1 MNQYKY
7 ISKPYTLDEL
17 VNGNPIFKIYCDFFN
32 DLYEWEQSQEIQ
44 QINQLELD
52 YINTEHLEL
61 VFNEFLNI
69 LSLLI
74 YDKVSYNETLKK
86 VTLKS
91 KELENFYLLKY
102 IIPDLLENIKLL
114 NSPKITEKT
123 RSYLHKTYGCSLGI
137 ELDNS
142 LLNIA
147 TKHIENLNNTLTE
160 ENIND
165 LTNFF
170 DIPKMEYFN
179 ELISNYPFKHK
190 NKEKNQYFKDLNNKL
205 NPIIESS
212 SEEVED
218 INNINIDE
226 KNLKTP
232 IAIAMLN
239 EIGFFKL
246 DSLKSLS
253 DSRIAQIISIIQEKD
268 PNNMTLNRKISGNIR
283 VLKPN
288 RKEDGL
294 RYTSHKLSEKVKKI
308 LNEIK

>member
-7 ISKPYTLDEL
+7 ISKPYTLNEL

-32 DLYEWEQSQEIQ
+32 DLYEWEQVQEIQ
-44 QINQLELD
+44 QINQLDLD

-74 YDKVSYNETLKK
+74 FDKVSYNETLKK

-91 KELENFYLLKY
+91 KELEQFYLLAS
-102 IIPDLLENIKLL
+102 IIPNCLEDITLLQDI
-114 NSPKITEKT
+114 KITEKT
-123 RSYLHKTYGCSLGI
+123 RNYIDKTYDFTLEIGQDI
-137 ELDNS
+137 D
-142 LLNIA
+142 LLKIA
-147 TKHIENLNNTLTE
+147 VKHCENLNNTLTE

-170 DIPKMEYFN
+170 DIPQIEALN
-179 ELISNYPFKHK
+179 EIISKYPFKHK
-190 NKEKNQYFKDLNNKL
+190 NKEKNQYFKEFINKS
-205 NPIIESS
+205 NPINESS
-212 SEEVED
+212 SEVIED
-218 INNINIDE
+218 LNNINID
-226 KNLKTP
+226 NLKLP

-253 DSRIAQIISIIQEKD
+253 DSKIAQIISIIQQKD
-268 PNNMTLNRKISGNIR
+268 PNDKSLNRRISGNIR
-283 VLKPN
+283 VLDPN
-288 RKEDGL
+288 KKEDGL